1 MQIRCFRC
9 NFSFAVK
16 REELQFALE
25 ALEESGGT
33 HYDAKC
39 PRCRR
44 NTPISLEQLRRA
56 VPQESDDS
64 KAGQS
69 RTAKDT
75 PAKD

>member
-16 REELQFALE
+16 QEELKFAL
-25 ALEESGGT
+25 GGT

-44 NTPISLEQLRRA
+44 NTPISLEQLQRA
-56 VPQESDDS
+56 VPREDEDS
-64 KAGQS
+64 
-69 RTAKDT
+69 TE
-75 PAKD
+75 